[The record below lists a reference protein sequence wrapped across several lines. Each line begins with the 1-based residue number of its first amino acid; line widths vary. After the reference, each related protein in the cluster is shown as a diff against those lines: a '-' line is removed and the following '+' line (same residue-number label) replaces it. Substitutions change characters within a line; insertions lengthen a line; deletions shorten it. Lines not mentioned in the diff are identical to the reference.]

1 MASRGSRNNI
11 LAGVFVLGSVLL
23 ATFIVIVLS
32 DLDELLTPMHTYTV
46 QFSLADGAEGLGSGS
61 LVKVGGQPVGRVV
74 GWRFEL
80 GPNREPTGV
89 NVEIKVRRDLV
100 LYEDAKAYL
109 VMPLLGSNSQINIP
123 YPGDGSTVAQ
133 AQGASP
139 RLEPGETLRG
149 ELAAPSFLAQ
159 AGYGEE
165 QRRQVQEIIRNVNRA
180 AERIDSIAAR
190 VQTELD
196 PTVTQIRGI
205 IDDARAISSD
215 ARAQW
220 PTWRDRVCEIVDAVR
235 DAVAEARQVLADNRQ
250 RIDSTLRN
258 IEELSAKANTEG
270 WQQVQD
276 LLARGQRG
284 VDEFAALAER
294 ANSLMAESAPQLRT
308 IVANARLASDQ
319 LKLTS
324 AEVRAA
330 PWKLLSKPTG
340 RKELENEAL
349 YDAARQYALAVSD
362 LRAASASLESVTAA
376 QAAADGQPTTPMQ
389 REQVDRLL
397 SEVQAAFERYER
409 AERAFLSR
417 LTGRSQ

>member
-1 MASRGSRNNI
+1 
-11 LAGVFVLGSVLL
+11 
-23 ATFIVIVLS
+23 
-32 DLDELLTPMHTYTV
+32 
-46 QFSLADGAEGLGSGS
+46 
-61 LVKVGGQPVGRVV
+61 
-74 GWRFEL
+74 
-80 GPNREPTGV
+80 
-89 NVEIKVRRDLV
+89 
-100 LYEDAKAYL
+100 
-109 VMPLLGSNSQINIP
+109 
-123 YPGDGSTVAQ
+123 
-133 AQGASP
+133 
-139 RLEPGETLRG
+139 
-149 ELAAPSFLAQ
+149 
-159 AGYGEE
+159 
-165 QRRQVQEIIRNVNRA
+165 
-180 AERIDSIAAR
+180 
-190 VQTELD
+190 
-196 PTVTQIRGI
+196 
-205 IDDARAISSD
+205 
-215 ARAQW
+215 
-220 PTWRDRVCEIVDAVR
+220 
-235 DAVAEARQVLADNRQ
+235 
-250 RIDSTLRN
+250 
-258 IEELSAKANTEG
+258 
-270 WQQVQD
+270 VQD